1 MSKVR
6 YLIKMSYFFIKKR
19 KKMKTDKNDTNI
31 QNHINDILTLYPGQL
46 VLSPMQFAKLRN
58 KSIHT
63 LRRERKKSVGAEYK
77 VSNKQ
82 IEYPV
87 RAVAIW
93 LNSITQTA

>member
-1 MSKVR
+1 
-6 YLIKMSYFFIKKR
+6 
-19 KKMKTDKNDTNI
+19 MKTDKNDTNI